1 MEPREPCIFLQ
12 RCVFRMKNIA
22 ATASLFFQRYPSFQA
37 HLDRN
42 VCSSYPACHN
52 RWQSRDAACCK
63 RRCSATGWPLPLLL
77 CGHWSN
83 WKSIYSSSLV
93 QPFSAS
99 FTGLSVGFPACDMPL
114 KRILRGHL
122 RQFSFQSISH
132 REFHFY
138 IQVRNAVKH
147 IYYTRAE
154 AENLERFLRICMSLR
169 RQSMHMANGI

>member
-52 RWQSRDAACCK
+52 RLQSRDVACCK
-63 RRCSATGWPLPLLL
+63 SRCSATGWPLLLLL

-83 WKSIYSSSLV
+83 WKSIYSSSLI
-93 QPFSAS
+93 QLLSAS
-99 FTGLSVGFPACDMPL
+99 FTGLPVGFPACDMPL
-114 KRILRGHL
+114 KRILRGIYGSSLSRVYYIGNFTFTFKHVSSP
-122 RQFSFQSISH
+122 QSFNIKSGGWVMLQANQT
-132 REFHFY
+132 E
-138 IQVRNAVKH
+138 
-147 IYYTRAE
+147 
-154 AENLERFLRICMSLR
+154 MS
-169 RQSMHMANGI
+169 